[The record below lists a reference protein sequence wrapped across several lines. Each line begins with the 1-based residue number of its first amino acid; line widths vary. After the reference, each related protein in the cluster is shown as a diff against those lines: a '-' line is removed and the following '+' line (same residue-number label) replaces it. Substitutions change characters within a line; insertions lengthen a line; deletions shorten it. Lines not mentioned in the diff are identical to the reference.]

1 MIKTFWQ
8 NIQTQLQKWK
18 DDNLAPQAVNWQ
30 IFDQWDKALKHNKPL
45 TKWFT
50 KSIPDVDVDIIGVPY
65 PRSRKLRYW
74 GIDTPKAF
82 KAMKSNPNGF
92 TEENVTYTF
101 NKHGFRGDEIDEQT
115 DYTILV
121 AGCSHSLGVGL
132 DDSQTWVQQ
141 LKEILPRRIVIEKGI
156 KKQNTLKIVNISISG
171 ASNDY
176 IARALLQCME
186 SINPD
191 CVIACYTYGAR
202 REALLLPHEG
212 HVLQMTPTVPD
223 SLPGDDMVID
233 EYKGWFMTMHD
244 ESNLYNWD
252 KNREIVK
259 LLCRATNTKLIE
271 THVGVMKRIQR
282 NLHKTLGFLDLAR
295 DGEHFGPH
303 THKKFA
309 EEMKQRWI
317 SLQD

>member
-18 DDNLAPQAVNWQ
+18 DDNLAPKTIDWQ
-30 IFDQWDKALKHNKPL
+30 LYEKWDNVLDHKQPL

-50 KSIPDVDVDIIGVPY
+50 KNIPDVDVDIIGIPY
-65 PRSRKLRYW
+65 PRGRKLRYW
-74 GIDTPKAF
+74 GIDTPKTF

-92 TEENVTYTF
+92 TEHNVTYTF
-101 NKHGFRGDEIDEQT
+101 NKHGFRGDDVDEQT

-141 LKEILPRRIVIEKGI
+141 LKQILP
-156 KKQNTLKIVNISISG
+156 KQNTLKIINISISG

-176 IARALLQCME
+176 IARALLQCTE
-186 SINPD
+186 LINPD
-191 CVIACYTYGAR
+191 CVIACYTYPAR
-202 REALLLPHEG
+202 REALLLPNKG

-223 SLPGDDMVID
+223 SLAGDENIID
-233 EYKGWFMTMHD
+233 EYKGWFMTMHK
-244 ESNLYNWD
+244 ESNMYNWD
-252 KNREIVK
+252 KNRELIK
-259 LLCRATNTKLIE
+259 LLCRVTNTQLIE
-271 THVGVMKRIQR
+271 THVGVMERIQK
-282 NLHKTLGFLDLAR
+282 NLHKTLGYVDLAR

-309 EEMKQRWI
+309 QEIKQKWI